1 MDLRFLR
8 THLSNVDL
16 LRLRQM
22 EEACLAS
29 LTSHVT
35 SHVSLTLNISTCHTW
50 IRTGKKRIFWGGV
63 KKSCPLI
70 TAPIPLSIC
79 SSSQFDKHFL
89 LLTHTHFSTH
99 FSHMS
104 HPICPIYHRHV
115 SSSELPLDFRLACS
129 QRGLGYGC
137 WHEACFLQGGP
148 PLPAAHAQGGGSS
161 LVERQVSL
169 THTSFSPTAATPHF
183 VSSRENSHR
192 FLLVQ
197 SVSLAFSSTSMI
209 HSSRVSGAALTP
221 CFKCSLLRLNE
232 PRSSK

>member
-50 IRTGKKRIFWGGV
+50 IRTGKNRIFGGGV

-89 LLTHTHFSTH
+89 LLTHTHFS
-99 FSHMS
+99 HMS

-129 QRGLGYGC
+129 LNVVWDMAVGTRHVFFRADHL
-137 WHEACFLQGGP
+137 FLQRMLKAAGV
-148 PLPAAHAQGGGSS
+148 PLSRGKS
-161 LVERQVSL
+161 LS
-169 THTSFSPTAATPHF
+169 HT
-183 VSSRENSHR
+183 HR
-192 FLLVQ
+192 FPPQLPRPTLFLPERIHTGFFWCRA
-197 SVSLAFSSTSMI
+197 SLS
-209 HSSRVSGAALTP
+209 HSRAH
-221 CFKCSLLRLNE
+221 R
-232 PRSSK
+232 

>member
-1 MDLRFLR
+1 ML
-8 THLSNVDL
+8 
-16 LRLRQM
+16 
-22 EEACLAS
+22 
-29 LTSHVT
+29 
-35 SHVSLTLNISTCHTW
+35 SLTLIISTCQTCQTW
-50 IRTGKKRIFWGGV
+50 IRT
-63 KKSCPLI
+63 PQLI

-89 LLTHTHFSTH
+89 ILTHTH

-161 LVERQVSL
+161 LVERQVSH
-169 THTSFSPTAATPHF
+169 THTHLFPPQLSLPTLFLPERIHTGFFCCRASLSH
-183 VSSRENSHR
+183 SRAHR
-192 FLLVQ
+192 
-197 SVSLAFSSTSMI
+197 
-209 HSSRVSGAALTP
+209 
-221 CFKCSLLRLNE
+221 
-232 PRSSK
+232 